1 MFFTG
6 APTSVDLG
14 IQQKYSWNMYLLRR
28 YIRWVW
34 QWACCYVTVQSV
46 SQKMETKQTEIRAGK
61 LLQAFYFTTQTWK
74 RAFYFEAILANCI
87 ICYESWLWMLMCL
100 GVEVILT
107 Q

>member
-61 LLQAFYFTTQTWK
+61 LLQAFL
-74 RAFYFEAILANCI
+74 FYNSDLKV
-87 ICYESWLWMLMCL
+87 CL
-100 GVEVILT
+100 LFWSHIG
-107 Q
+107 